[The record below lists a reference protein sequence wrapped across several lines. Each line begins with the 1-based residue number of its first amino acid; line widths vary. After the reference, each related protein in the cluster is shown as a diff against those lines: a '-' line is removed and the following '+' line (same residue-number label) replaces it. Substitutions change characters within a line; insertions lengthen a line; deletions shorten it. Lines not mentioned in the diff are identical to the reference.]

1 MSDNSPDDMMGLTN
15 SEPDQVDEAS
25 LDFSFVLA
33 ASVHD
38 MKNSLGMLLNSL
50 EEVIEHAPPKDDV
63 QKNHFSVLQYE
74 ASRINSE
81 LIQLLTIYRL
91 NQKNL
96 PFNLDENYISE
107 TFEDQIAR
115 NDVLFKTK
123 SIELSMD
130 CDLDL
135 AWFYDNELIGNVI
148 HNILI
153 NAARYAK
160 QQVNIIALIEDN
172 QLVIRIED
180 DGNGFPEF
188 MINAA
193 TLESNSKGATD
204 STQLG
209 LFFAAK
215 IACFHRKDETRGT
228 IKLYNGG
235 SLGGGVFEIRLP

>member
-1 MSDNSPDDMMGLTN
+1 MLEESGQAN
-15 SEPDQVDEAS
+15 SEDKPEDN

-50 EEVIEHAPPKDDV
+50 EEVIESSPPKDES
-63 QKNHFSVLQYE
+63 QKKHFSILQYE

-91 NQKNL
+91 KKKNL
-96 PFNLDENYISE
+96 PFNLDENYVFD
-107 TFEDQIAR
+107 TFEDQVAR
-115 NDVLFKTK
+115 NDVLFKTRG
-123 SIELSMD
+123 ITLSTD
-130 CDLDL
+130 CDPDL
-135 AWFYDNELIGNVI
+135 AWFYDNELVGNVV
-148 HNILI
+148 HNVLI

-160 QQVNIIALIEDN
+160 NNIAIIANVINN

-180 DGNGFPEF
+180 DGNGFPDF
-188 MINAA
+188 MINASEEA
-193 TLESNSKGATD
+193 PGSRTATD

-209 LFFAAK
+209 LFFASR
-215 IACFHRKDETRGT
+215 IAAFHRKGDVKGC

-235 SLGGGVFEIRLP
+235 TLGGGVFEITLP

>member
-1 MSDNSPDDMMGLTN
+1 MPDEFPNNSDSVNAGR
-15 SEPDQVDEAS
+15 DEQG

-38 MKNSLGMLLNSL
+38 MKNSLGMLLTSL
-50 EEVIEHAPPKDDV
+50 EEVIDHAPPQDEV
-63 QKNHFSVLQYE
+63 QKNHFSILQYE

-81 LIQLLTIYRL
+81 LIQLLTIYRI

-107 TFEDQIAR
+107 TFEDQVAR
-115 NDVLFKTK
+115 NDVLFRTK
-123 SIELSMD
+123 EIELSIG
-130 CDLDL
+130 CDPDL

-148 HNILI
+148 HNVLI
-153 NAARYAK
+153 NSARYAK
-160 QQVNIIALIEDN
+160 NKVNIIAEMDEK
-172 QLVIRIED
+172 QLVIKIED
-180 DGNGFPEF
+180 DGNGFPGF
-188 MINAA
+188 MIDEAELGSDNR
-193 TLESNSKGATD
+193 GATD

-215 IACFHRKDETRGT
+215 IAHFHRKGEVRGE